1 MPARLRVLTLSTL
14 FPDASRPHLAPFV
27 LRQTQELAKLDGLEV
42 KLVAPRGIPPFPLRH
57 HPHYRR
63 LARVPMRETWEGL
76 DVFRPAFRHWPLT
89 NGRFDVAALIRAL
102 HPLLKKIRSE
112 FPFDVIDA
120 QYFFP
125 DGPAATALGARFGVP
140 VSIKARGG
148 DIHFWGVRAPSA
160 SQIQAAAAQAG
171 GLLAVSE
178 DLRQDMI
185 ALGLEGAKIR
195 VHHTGVDLDRFI
207 LRDKAA
213 TKASLG
219 VSAPLILC
227 LGALI
232 PRKRT
237 ALVLAALRHLPN
249 AQLVL
254 IGDGPDA
261 TRLQRLAVQLGVAPR
276 VQFLGARPQS
286 DIALWLAAADVMA
299 LPSRSEGLANA
310 WLEALACG
318 TPIVITDAGGAH
330 EVLRNDAVGRIAPP
344 SASAIA
350 RAISDLLADPPN
362 PKLCRAVA
370 ARFTWAKNAQALRDH
385 LLFLIRK

>member
-1 MPARLRVLTLSTL
+1 MPAHLRVLTLSTL
-14 FPDASRPHLAPFV
+14 FPNASRPRLAPFV
-27 LRQTQELAKLDGLEV
+27 FRQTQELAGLDGLEV
-42 KLVAPRGIPPFPLRH
+42 KLVAPRGVPPFPFSH
-57 HPHYRR
+57 HPHYRG
-63 LARVPMRETWEGL
+63 LAQVPMCETWEGL

-102 HPLLKKIRSE
+102 HPLLRKIRSE

-125 DGPAATALGARFGVP
+125 DGPAATALGAMFGVP
-140 VSIKARGG
+140 VSIKARGA
-148 DIHFWGVRAPSA
+148 DIHFWGRRAPSA
-160 SQIQAAAAQAG
+160 TQIRAAACRAN

-178 DLRQDMI
+178 DLRQDMS
-185 ALGLEGAKIR
+185 ALGAEGPGIR
-195 VHHTGVDLDRFI
+195 VHYTGVDLDRFM

-213 TKASLG
+213 TKARLG
-219 VSAPLILC
+219 VSEPLIVC

-232 PRKRT
+232 PRKRM
-237 ALVLAALRHLPN
+237 ALVLAALRYLPN

-261 TRLQRLAVQLGVAPR
+261 TRLQRLAVQLGVAQR
-276 VQFLGARPQS
+276 VQLLGALPQS
-286 DIALWLAAADVMA
+286 EIALWLAAADVMA

-330 EVLRNDAVGRIAPP
+330 EVLRDETAGRIVPAAAP
-344 SASAIA
+344 AIA

-362 PKLCRAVA
+362 PTLCRAVA

-385 LLFLIRK
+385 LSFLVRK